1 MQAEKSVS
9 EMSFLLAIFAIIEH
23 VNKSELTTTSKKLII
38 NYVNEA
44 SELSMVAKARA
55 AVLRYTQIVLP
66 SLEGLREKAKTQKLD
81 PLDHLVLKLEYEASR
96 LRT

>member
-1 MQAEKSVS
+1 
-9 EMSFLLAIFAIIEH
+9 MSFLLSIFAIIEH

-55 AVLRYTQIVLP
+55 AVHRYAQIVLP
-66 SLEGLREKAKTQKLD
+66 SLDSLREKAKTQKLD
-81 PLDHLVLKLEYEASR
+81 PLDHLVLKLEYEGSR